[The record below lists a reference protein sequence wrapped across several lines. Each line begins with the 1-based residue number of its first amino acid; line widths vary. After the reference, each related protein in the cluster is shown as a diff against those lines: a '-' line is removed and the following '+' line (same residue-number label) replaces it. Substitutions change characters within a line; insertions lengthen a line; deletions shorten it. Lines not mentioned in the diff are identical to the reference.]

1 MRRLISRATPEKW
14 SRIGGRPRGK
24 HTVSGW
30 CTVSGC
36 CRSWPRIFLFKYV
49 LSTWLVCVATDAAA
63 IAAGRRFFVF
73 FVLPVSSFSAR
84 ITQMLRAPFYKKTEH
99 WTTHFRPHLH
109 ASFSLARFRPTL
121 SSLWPELRHVIIS
134 TGAGTKNNY
143 CTNLLDTSYPAPPLH
158 ATPLLPLLPLPPAA
172 ASPTLDCCFLPAKAA
187 QLPFGCQF
195 ACIFYLLV
203 LNACTLCSSAC
214 VCGGVWVCRPVCWCS
229 YTRTRSNRAARASL
243 Q

>member
-84 ITQMLRAPFYKKTEH
+84 ITQMLRAPFYKKQNTE
-99 WTTHFRPHLH
+99 RPTSGPISMPL
-109 ASFSLARFRPTL
+109 SRSLARSL
-121 SSLWPELRHVIIS
+121 SPNFIEPLARTPARHNFNWCRHE
-134 TGAGTKNNY
+134 KQ
-143 CTNLLDTSYPAPPLH
+143 LLHKLTRHQLSCS
-158 ATPLLPLLPLPPAA
+158 PAA
-172 ASPTLDCCFLPAKAA
+172 RYPSTASTASTASA
-187 QLPFGCQF
+187 S
-195 ACIFYLLV
+195 
-203 LNACTLCSSAC
+203 CSSIPN
-214 VCGGVWVCRPVCWCS
+214 VGLLFF
-229 YTRTRSNRAARASL
+229 AS
-243 Q
+243 